1 MFFHALHKLFWEVV
15 YTKEREPCLR
25 ISPEDRLVPLYD
37 NVCIRK
43 FSVAQRGEMGWRVVD
58 DCAEEHIQ

>member
-1 MFFHALHKLFWEVV
+1 M
-15 YTKEREPCLR
+15 KEREPCLR

-58 DCAEEHIQ
+58 DFAEEHIQ